1 MLIDVDEDVQLDAE
15 VLGDADAPAMLLI
28 AGTGWSRD
36 WWDDDLCARLVAR
49 GRRVIRY
56 DHRDTGGSTSWPAGA
71 PGYTGRELF
80 TDAVAVLD
88 AFGVDRAHVV
98 GLSLGGGIAQELGL
112 EHRDRVSALTLV
124 ATTAIGPTVGEL
136 PGATPEM
143 RAVFADRGPD
153 PDWSD
158 PAAAVTALV
167 EGERPFAGPDAFDEE
182 RMRAIAERVVARS
195 RDLAA
200 STTNHVVMDLGPT
213 GPTAMEE
220 LAGLPVLVVHG
231 TADPL
236 FPVAH
241 GRALAAA
248 IPGARLLE
256 IEGMGH
262 QLPPEPVWD
271 RLVTAMLDDRD
282 SRRTPR
288 WPG

>member
-15 VLGDADAPAMLLI
+15 VLGDADAPAVLLI
-28 AGTGWSRD
+28 AGSGWSRD

-112 EHRDRVSALTLV
+112 EHRDRVVRADPRRDHGDRPDGRRAAGRHAGDAGRVRRRGSRPGLVGPRGGGDGAGRGRAALRRSGRLRRGTH
-124 ATTAIGPTVGEL
+124 ARDR
-136 PGATPEM
+136 
-143 RAVFADRGPD
+143 RARR
-153 PDWSD
+153 
-158 PAAAVTALV
+158 
-167 EGERPFAGPDAFDEE
+167 RPQPRPRREHDQP
-182 RMRAIAERVVARS
+182 
-195 RDLAA
+195 
-200 STTNHVVMDLGPT
+200 VVMDLGPT
-213 GPTAMEE
+213 GPAAMEE

-262 QLPPEPVWD
+262 QLPPEPAWD
-271 RLVTAMLDDRD
+271 RLVDAMLDD
-282 SRRTPR
+282 
-288 WPG
+288 